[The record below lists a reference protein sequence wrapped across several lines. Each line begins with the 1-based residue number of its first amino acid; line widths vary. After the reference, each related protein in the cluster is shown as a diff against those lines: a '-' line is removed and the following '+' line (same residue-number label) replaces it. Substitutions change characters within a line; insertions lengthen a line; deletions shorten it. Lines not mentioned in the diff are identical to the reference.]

1 MKINKKSLILSSLAV
16 LISALVIFSVVKAG
30 SLTPPGSPAGTMN
43 TLSDIYAKL
52 NPTWQPTDPNESL
65 CWSNGSADGD
75 AGGEAEACSADGS
88 GTGGSGSVLLL
99 LPDGTTAVGAVEY
112 CAYLNAA
119 GTGFN
124 CSGSPLACTAL
135 NAWRLPTE
143 IELMHELGNEF
154 LPGGNG
160 GLTSNHFQ
168 ENNNSYWSSAQD
180 GSGGAFGGQVSSSA
194 QTQSNDSAESS
205 NGLVRCIS
213 NNVY

>member
-1 MKINKKSLILSSLAV
+1 MKITKKSLILSSLAV

-30 SLTPPGSPAGTMN
+30 SLTPPGSPAGTMY

-52 NPTWQPTDPNESL
+52 NPTWQPTDPNQSL
-65 CWSNGSADGD
+65 CWSNGNADGD
-75 AGGEAEACSADGS
+75 TGGEAEACSVGS
-88 GTGGSGSVLLL
+88 GTNTLLDPTGTGSPLL
-99 LPDGTTAVGAVEY
+99 GAVEY
-112 CAYLNAA
+112 CAYLNTA
-119 GTGFN
+119 GTALN
-124 CSGSPLACTAL
+124 CSGSTCTIV

-180 GSGGAFGGQVSSSA
+180 GSGGAFGGQVSSTA
-194 QTQSNDSAESS
+194 QTQSNDNAESA